1 MNCPKCNLEMEVR
14 GKDTSHDFRRKKE
27 YERIIYVCP
36 KDDVWVTVETP
47 KTALA

>member
-1 MNCPKCNLEMEVR
+1 MEMKS
-14 GKDTSHDFRRKKE
+14 KDTSHDFAKKKE
-27 YERIIYVCP
+27 YERITYVCP